1 MNILCDLLPQNLWM
15 HFSCLDYLNL
25 FSSAYCNTFYA
36 SVLIQVL
43 PFLYFFISFLILHMF
58 SFSFPQLSVFF
69 SSSSFCFNGP
79 LCHLTYNGIILD
91 ICTLLTLAPTSSRC
105 FMLTLIGCFSQWLG
119 QMCGKYVY
127 YICRWHEAGRGAN
140 AVVFEKASEAGKMY
154 QL

>member
-1 MNILCDLLPQNLWM
+1 MICFHRICECTSHAWTILICSALPTVIPSMLQ
-15 HFSCLDYLNL
+15 YLFKYYPFYISSSL
-25 FSSAYCNTFYA
+25 F
-36 SVLIQVL
+36 
-43 PFLYFFISFLILHMF
+43 FLILHMF
-58 SFSFPQLSVFF
+58 SSSFPQLSVFF
-69 SSSSFCFNGP
+69 SSSSFCFNAP